1 MTEDGLGLVLLQR
14 GSFFDDR
21 FSITQS
27 TFFENQ
33 PSMLQILW
41 IAASSIGPKLIKVA
55 LD

>member
-1 MTEDGLGLVLLQR
+1 MTEDDLGLVLLQR

-27 TFFENQ
+27 AVFENQ

-41 IAASSIGPKLIKVA
+41 IIASSISPKLMKAA